1 MSNSNTN
8 IQIADLDFSSIK
20 SNFTNYLKS
29 QTVFKDYNFQGSA
42 LSVLLDVLAYNT
54 QYNAYYLNMVANEMF
69 LDSAIQR
76 ASVVSHA
83 KLLNYTPKSAVAP
96 TAFINFTATGVTT
109 PSFTIPRYTNFRSSS
124 VDGVN
129 YNFVTVDSVTVNT
142 SGNTATFNNLEI
154 KQGISTTYSFTVDGT
169 TNPTYTFEIPD
180 STVDVSTIRVL
191 VQESSTNTAYSTYNL
206 SDNHLILDG
215 TSEVYFIQESLT
227 GNYQIYFGDGIIGK
241 KLSDN
246 NIVIVNYIMTDGL
259 ASSGAN
265 NFILMD
271 SIPNYSNYTLSP
283 VIEASQGSEK
293 ESIDS
298 IKFQAPKAYA
308 AQKRAVT
315 KDDYISIIQK
325 NNLGITFDAV
335 NVWGGEENDPPVYGQ
350 VFISLKPT
358 GAYNLTQT
366 QKQKLIMD
374 VIKPSSVLTV
384 TPSII
389 DPDYIYIKLNVN
401 VYYDS
406 TKTTRTTAELQSGII
421 DSIKNYAANNLNTF
435 NSTFNSY
442 DVYSAIQSYDKSI
455 VTSEFTTQ
463 LEKKFFPDLKIPT
476 TYKLYYNSA
485 LTKGMFL
492 TGVYSSPA
500 LQFRDKTNLANI
512 VDGVYIEEIPSSSGG
527 VESVFITNPG
537 FGYQYAPTVTING
550 DGTGATAHAVVVNGS
565 ISSIVIDSVGS
576 GYTSAIATITAQA
589 GDTTGQLGSAIVN
602 LLGKTG
608 TLRTYYNDTTNVK
621 TVLDSDI
628 GTIDYNNGVITLNS
642 FSPIDV
648 SNDLGQLS
656 VTVNPVSSIISSSSN
671 RIITID
677 PYDVNAITV
686 NIISKTGK

>member
-1 MSNSNTN
+1 MASNTN

-20 SNFTNYLKS
+20 QNFTQYLQS
-29 QTVFKDYNFQGSA
+29 QDTFKDYNFQGSA

-69 LDSAIQR
+69 LDSSVQR
-76 ASVVSHA
+76 SSVISHA
-83 KLLNYTPKSAVAP
+83 KLLNYTPKSAIAP

-109 PSFTIPRYTNFRSSS
+109 PSLTIPRYTNFRSSS

-142 SGNTATFNNLEI
+142 SGNTAIFNNLEI
-154 KQGISTTYSFTVDGT
+154 KQGISTTYSFTVNGT
-169 TNPTYTFEIPD
+169 SNPSYIFEIPD
-180 STVDVSTIRVL
+180 SSVDASTIRVI
-191 VQESSTNTAYSTYNL
+191 VQESSTNTAYNTYNL
-206 SDNHLILDG
+206 SDNHLLLDG

-246 NIVIVNYIMTDGL
+246 NIVIVNYIMTDGI
-259 ASSGAN
+259 ASTGAN

-271 SIPNYSNYTLSP
+271 SIPNYTNYTLSP
-283 VIEASQGSEK
+283 VIAASQGSEK

-298 IKFQAPKAYA
+298 IKFQAPKSYS

-315 KDDYISIIQK
+315 KDDYINIIQQ

-366 QKQKLIMD
+366 QKQKLISE
-374 VIKPSSVLTV
+374 VIKPISVLTV
-384 TPSII
+384 TPSIL

-406 TKTTRTTAELQSGII
+406 TKTTLTSAELQTGVIN
-421 DSIKNYAANNLNTF
+421 SIRNYAANNLNTF

-442 DVYSAIQSYDKSI
+442 EVYSAIQSYDKAI

-463 LEKKFFPDLKIPT
+463 LQKKFFPDLKIPT
-476 TYKLYYNSA
+476 TYKLYYNTP

-500 LQFRDKTNLANI
+500 LQFRDTLNLANNI
-512 VDGVYIEEIPSSSGG
+512 DGVYIEEIPSSSGG
-527 VESVFITNPG
+527 LESISVVNPG
-537 FGYQYAPTVTING
+537 FGYQYAPAVTIQG

-565 ISSIVIDSVGS
+565 IYSIVIDSIGS
-576 GYTSAIATITAQA
+576 GYTSAIATISAQA
-589 GDTTGQLGSAIVN
+589 GDTTGQLGSAVVN

-608 TLRTYYNDTTNVK
+608 TLRTYYNDNTNVK
-621 TVLDSDI
+621 TVLNSNI
-628 GTIDYNNGVITLNS
+628 GTIDYNNGIVTLNS
-642 FSPIDV
+642 FAPTDV
-648 SNDLGQLS
+648 ANELGQLS
-656 VTVNPVSSIISSSSN
+656 VTVNPNSSIISSSSN

-677 PYDVNAITV
+677 PYDVYAITV